1 MKKIIKT
8 LRSLSRDSRGATAI
22 EYGLLAA
29 LIATAFILGAAA
41 LGTSI
46 SEVNEDIANE
56 IDDVIATISG
66 AGPAKD
72 DNSGVGDGDGGGKDG
87 NHGND

>member
-1 MKKIIKT
+1 MKTTTKSIRN
-8 LRSLSRDSRGATAI
+8 LARDTRGASAI

-29 LIATAFILGAAA
+29 LIATAFIMGAAA

-46 SEVNEDIANE
+46 SDVNEDVANE

-66 AGPAKD
+66 ATPAKD
-72 DNSGVGDGDGGGKDG
+72 DNSGIGDGNGGGKDHDKG
-87 NHGND
+87 D